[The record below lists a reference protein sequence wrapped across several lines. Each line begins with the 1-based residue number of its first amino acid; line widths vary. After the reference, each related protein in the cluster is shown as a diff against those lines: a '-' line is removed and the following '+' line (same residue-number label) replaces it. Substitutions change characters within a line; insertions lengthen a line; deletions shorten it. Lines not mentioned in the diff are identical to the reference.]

1 MNCSRCGKVFPSE
14 YYFKDEGR
22 LSPLIC
28 TTCFDSLSDHDRDEL
43 LKRSRDTAETTEGP
57 SPGTLSRLMGKLR
70 WAAIFLLAG
79 WIMLFFFINLSHSSV
94 SQRMAYK
101 LGGWVPVLFSHRF
114 AIQEE
119 SFIDRTSGPDAGIVQ
134 ISTTPTGDLRIQ
146 GKVTFRMGAKG
157 FEPVF
162 WAPGVTHTW
171 VGKNNILGYTFD
183 SDTDWPLVFK
193 VDKEKGYHYLRGK
206 GSVTM
211 PDGKVVFLP

>member
-1 MNCSRCGKVFPSE
+1 MNCSRCGKAFPSE

-43 LKRSRDTAETTEGP
+43 LQQSRVTAEPTEGQP
-57 SPGTLSRLMGKLR
+57 PGIFSRLQGKLR
-70 WAAIFLLAG
+70 WAAILLLAV
-79 WIMLFFFINLSHSSV
+79 WILLFLFINFFHSSV

-101 LGGWVPVLFSHRF
+101 LGGWVPVLFSPRF

-119 SFIDRTSGPDAGIVQ
+119 SFIDRTAGPDAGVIQ
-134 ISTTPTGDLRIQ
+134 ISTTPTGDLHVQ
-146 GKVTFRMGAKG
+146 GKVTFRMGARG

-171 VGKNNILGYTFD
+171 VGKNNILGYTFN

-193 VDKEKGYHYLRGK
+193 VDEKKGYRYLRGK

-211 PDGKVVFLP
+211 PDGKVVSLP